1 MANEAQRRREQHMLS
16 LQTSRVAEAPSLGE
30 ILLPFL
36 FAAMETC
43 WIDAIFIGLAGV
55 RLFSSGDTLRA
66 LWTPVFLIICTQMI
80 LRCLVVGGSAAAT
93 LGTGGDESENG

>member
-55 RLFSSGDTLRA
+55 DFFASRDPLMPLWAPVVFITGTQWILSRLELRA
-66 LWTPVFLIICTQMI
+66 T
-80 LRCLVVGGSAAAT
+80 RSAIEAT
-93 LGTGGDESENG
+93 SEGEVE